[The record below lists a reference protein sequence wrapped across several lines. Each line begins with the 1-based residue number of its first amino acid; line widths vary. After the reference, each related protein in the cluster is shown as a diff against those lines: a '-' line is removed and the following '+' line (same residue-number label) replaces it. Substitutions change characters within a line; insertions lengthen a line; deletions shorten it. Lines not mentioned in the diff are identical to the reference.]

1 MDLLNGK
8 TDNKGSMK
16 KIKILILIVYIAGA
30 TAHAQ
35 NDGQGVIQGR
45 VYNANTSEPVPF
57 ANIIIWGT
65 NIGSVSDID
74 GNFLFTGITPG
85 YVELRVSSVGF
96 EQYISEQ
103 ILVTNAS
110 KVFIEVPLD
119 EANIAIEEITVKAS
133 PFRKKEESPVSLQR
147 IGIEEI
153 EKNPGGNR
161 DISKVLQSLPGVAS
175 TVSFRNDLIVRGG
188 GSNENTFYLDGVEI
202 PNINHFATQ
211 GASGGPTGILNID
224 LIRSVD
230 FYSGAFPANRGD
242 ALSSVL
248 EFSQI
253 DGNKDKL
260 KFRGSVGSSD
270 LALTLDGPIT
280 EKTTYILSVRRSY
293 LQYLFSVLELPFL
306 PTYNDMQ
313 FKVKNRINEKNELT
327 ILGLGS
333 YDVLTLNL
341 DANETEDQRAL
352 LKALP
357 ANDQWSYTVGA
368 VFKHYTGKGYDTWVL
383 SRNHLNNGAY
393 KYIDNNEDTLK
404 SFDYRS
410 NEIESKFRYEH
421 NSRFSNGLKVNY
433 GTGLEY
439 AEYDNTTYNRSYA
452 EGQPIEINY
461 NSKLDL
467 VKWNVFGQVS
477 KGFIKQRLN
486 LSLGIRMDANNYS
499 AEMNNILRQFSPRFS
514 ASYLLS
520 QKWSLNFNA
529 GRYYQ
534 LPPYTTIGFRSND
547 GDLVNKENGLTYIRS
562 DHLVGGFEFLPD
574 DRSKLSVEA
583 FHKWYGDYP
592 VSVLDKVSIASK
604 GGDFGTFGDEEVIS
618 LATGR
623 AYGMEV
629 LYRTKDLA
637 GFNIIFSYTLVRSES
652 QDVDQDLNPL
662 DTFIPSAWDNKHLLN
677 ITSFR
682 KFKGYW
688 QAGFRYR
695 FAGGTPYTP
704 WDMATSEK
712 RPAWD
717 ARGTGYLDYSQFN
730 SLRLTG
736 FNQLDI
742 RVGNEWYFSKW
753 RLNLYLDIQNLLNF
767 KADSPPNIYQRE
779 NPDGSPIIQNPDD
792 DYTDQLYS
800 LKLVKTETGTILPT
814 IGIIVEF

>member
-1 MDLLNGK
+1 MERL
-8 TDNKGSMK
+8 
-16 KIKILILIVYIAGA
+16 KISIMTIFLTVAGA
-30 TAHAQ
+30 FPQ
-35 NDGQGVIQGR
+35 QGGQGIIEGR
-45 VYNANTSEPVPF
+45 IYNSNTSEPVPF

-65 NIGSVSDID
+65 NIGSVSDIE
-74 GNFLFTGITPG
+74 GNFLFTGISPG
-85 YVELRVSSVGF
+85 YVELRVSSIGF

-110 KVFIEVPLD
+110 KVSVEIPLD
-119 EANIAIEEITVKAS
+119 EATIAIEEITVKAS

-153 EKNPGGNR
+153 EKSPGGNR

-175 TVSFRNDLIVRGG
+175 TVSYRNDLIVRGG
-188 GSNENTFYLDGVEI
+188 GSNENSFYLDGVEI

-224 LIRSVD
+224 FIRSVD

-248 EFSQI
+248 EFSQV

-280 EKTTYILSVRRSY
+280 ENTTFILSARRSY
-293 LQYLFSVLELPFL
+293 LQYLFSVIGLPFL
-306 PTYNDMQ
+306 PTYNDVQ
-313 FKVKNRINEKNELT
+313 FKAKNRINKKNELT

-341 DANETEDQRAL
+341 DANETEDQRAI

-357 ANDQWSYTVGA
+357 TNDQWSYTVGA
-368 VFKHYTGKGYDTWVL
+368 VWKHYTVQGYDTWVI
-383 SRNHLNNGAY
+383 SRNHLNNGAE
-393 KYIDNNEDTLK
+393 KYYDNIEEDSLRT
-404 SFDYRS
+404 FDYRS
-410 NEIESKFRYEH
+410 NEIETKFRYEH
-421 NSRFSNGLKVNY
+421 NSRYKNGLKVNY
-433 GTGLEY
+433 GGGLEY
-439 AEYDNTTYNRSYA
+439 AEYDNQTFNLTYV
-452 EGQPIEINY
+452 EGEPLNIDY
-461 NSKLDL
+461 NSEIDM
-467 VKWNVFGQVS
+467 VKWNLFGQVS
-477 KGFIKQRLN
+477 QGFFRQRLN

-499 AEMNNILRQFSPRFS
+499 AEMNNMFRQFSPRFS

-520 QKWSLNFNA
+520 QKWSLNFNT

-534 LPPYTTIGFRSND
+534 LPPYTTLGFQDNE
-547 GDLVNKENGLTYIRS
+547 GNLVNKDNGVSYIRA
-562 DHLVGGFEFLPD
+562 DHLVGGIEFLPD
-574 DRSKLSVEA
+574 DKSKFSVEA

-604 GGDFGTFGDEEVIS
+604 GGDFGTFGDEEVVS

-623 AYGMEV
+623 AYGMEF
-629 LYRTKDLA
+629 LYRTRDLA
-637 GFNIIFSYTLVRSES
+637 GFNIILSYTLVRSEA
-652 QDVDQDLNPL
+652 QDFDQELKPL
-662 DTFIPSAWDNKHLLN
+662 DSFIPTAWDNKHLLN

-704 WDMATSEK
+704 WDMFTSEK

-717 ARGTGYLDYSQFN
+717 VRGTGYLDYSRYN
-730 SLRLTG
+730 SLRLNG
-736 FNQLDI
+736 FHQLDI
-742 RVGNEWYFSKW
+742 RIDKDWYFDKW
-753 RLNLYLDIQNLLNF
+753 RLNLYLDIQNVLNYQ
-767 KADSPPNIYQRE
+767 ADSPPNIYQQE
-779 NPDGSPIIQNPDD
+779 DADGNPIIQNPEEE
-792 DYTDQLYS
+792 YMDQLYS
-800 LKLVKTETGTILPT
+800 LKLINTESGTILPS

>member
-1 MDLLNGK
+1 
-8 TDNKGSMK
+8 MK
-16 KIKILILIVYIAGA
+16 KIKISILITLLSAAGVFP
-30 TAHAQ
+30 Q
-35 NDGQGVIQGR
+35 QSGQGIIEGR
-45 VYNANTSEPVPF
+45 IYNANTSEPLPF
-57 ANIIIWGT
+57 ANIIIWGS
-65 NIGSVSDID
+65 NIGSASDLE
-74 GNFLFTGITPG
+74 GNFIFTGIAPG
-85 YVELRVSSVGF
+85 YVELRATSIGF
-96 EQYISEQ
+96 EPYASEQ

-110 KVFIEVPLD
+110 KVFIEIPMS
-119 EANIAIEEITVKAS
+119 ETNIDIEEITVKAS

-188 GSNENTFYLDGVEI
+188 GGNENSFYLDGVEI

-224 LIRSVD
+224 FIRSVD
-230 FYSGAFPANRGD
+230 FYSGAFPSNRGD
-242 ALSSVL
+242 ALSSVV

-270 LALTLDGPIT
+270 LALTLDGPLT
-280 EKTTYILSVRRSY
+280 QNTTFILSARRSY
-293 LQYLFSVLELPFL
+293 LQYLFSVIGLPFL
-306 PTYNDMQ
+306 PTYNDVQ
-313 FKVKNRINEKNELT
+313 FKVKTRINDKNELT

-333 YDVLTLNL
+333 YDVNTLNL

-352 LKALP
+352 LKFLP
-357 ANDQWSYTVGA
+357 SSDQWSYTVGA
-368 VFKHYTGKGYDTWVL
+368 VFKHFTGQGYDTWVL

-393 KYIDNNEDTLK
+393 KYPNNNEDSLK
-404 SFDYRS
+404 TFDYRS
-410 NEIESKFRYEH
+410 NEIENKFRYEH
-421 NSRFSNGLKVNY
+421 NSRYSNGFKVNY
-433 GTGLEY
+433 GVGLEY
-439 AEYDNTTYNRSYA
+439 AQYDNQTYNRSYA
-452 EGQPIEINY
+452 EGEPFNIDYKSEI
-461 NSKLDL
+461 DL
-467 VKWNVFGQVS
+467 VKWSVFGQFS
-477 KGFIKQRLN
+477 KGFLKQRLN
-486 LSLGIRMDANNYS
+486 LSLGIRMDANNFS
-499 AEMNNILRQFSPRFS
+499 ADMNNMFRQFSPRFS

-520 QKWSLNFNA
+520 EKWSLNFNA

-534 LPPYTTIGFRSND
+534 LPPYTTIGFRNND
-547 GDLVNKENGLTYIRS
+547 GDLVNRDNGLTYLRS

-574 DRSKLSVEA
+574 DQSKFSLEG

-592 VSVLDKVSIASK
+592 VSVVDKVSIASK
-604 GGDFGTFGDEEVIS
+604 GGGFGTFGDEEVIS

-623 AYGMEV
+623 AYGMEF
-629 LYRTKDLA
+629 LYRTRDLA
-637 GFNIIFSYTLVRSES
+637 GFNIILSYTLVRSEA
-652 QDVDQDLNPL
+652 QAFDTDLNPL
-662 DTFIPSAWDNKHLLN
+662 DSSIPTAWDNKHLLN

-704 WDMATSEK
+704 WDIITSEK

-730 SLRLTG
+730 SQRLSG

-742 RVGNEWYFSKW
+742 RIDKDWYFDKW
-753 RLNLYLDIQNLLNF
+753 RLNLYLDIQNVLNF
-767 KADSPPNIYQRE
+767 KADSPPNIYQQE
-779 NPDGSPIIQNPDD
+779 DADGNVIIQNPGD
-792 DYTDQLYS
+792 DYMDQLYG
-800 LKLVKTETGTILPT
+800 LKLIRTESGTILPS
-814 IGIIVEF
+814 IGIIFEF